1 MAALLSQAALNEKI
15 KFRANFINSI
25 CLGLIG
31 AGGVTP
37 LVAYTF
43 GLLPNASTAWL
54 AVVVMWIGF
63 GIIGRQVAD
72 HLLDGII

>member
-1 MAALLSQAALNEKI
+1 MLSQAALNEKI
-15 KFRANFINSI
+15 KFRASFISSI

-43 GLLPNASTAWL
+43 GVLPNASAAWL
-54 AVVVMWIGF
+54 VVVVMWTGIGIV
-63 GIIGRQVAD
+63 GWRVAD
-72 HLLDGII
+72 QLLDGIM